1 MKQNKKLSL
10 QEEVENAAGR
20 VEREIAENPDLKD
33 IQVSDRMEAALLA
46 EIQAYEKRRG
56 QEHSTG
62 EDTAEFGEEL
72 APNFTERTKDNPE
85 IFLSEEDRE
94 ALRLGR
100 ELLKK
105 KEDEPKLFE
114 VNTEYHKHLNS
125 DEKEAKKNKGRKT
138 SVFRM
143 PRGRRFII
151 AFAAVLVLVVGTS
164 VTSVG
169 SKSYLKIFWEK
180 IHGGQAMEVMNV
192 EDMDTQDFEDGEEV
206 TAYREIRE
214 RLGVVAVRLGSKPKD
229 MYLSEYTI
237 DEEQKRA
244 QLFYSYNDEI
254 IRYSIYLNNQDSSL
268 SQKEEDTLIDNF
280 VIENHQQNIDI
291 KKYKKS
297 NKYRFVAKFDYQ
309 GVYYQV
315 KGVME
320 EDEFLGLIENLIFF
334 D

>member
-169 SKSYLKIFWEK
+169 SKSYLKELWDRVVGNEK
-180 IHGGQAMEVMNV
+180 VSVLNV
-192 EDMDTQDFEDGEEV
+192 KDMDTQETKDISEIE
-206 TAYREIRE
+206 AYTEIAE
-214 RLGVVAVRLGSKPKD
+214 NLGFSIIRFG
-229 MYLSEYTI
+229 YLPENMVLQRYKI
-237 DEEQKRA
+237 DDNQKGV
-244 QLFYSYNDEI
+244 QVFYQYNGEI
-254 IRYSIYLNNQDSSL
+254 IRYNIYLNGADSSIG
-268 SQKEEDTLIDNF
+268 QKEEDILLNTFN
-280 VIENHQQNIDI
+280 VSTTKQTIE
-291 KKYKKS
+291 
-297 NKYRFVAKFDYQ
+297 V
-309 GVYYQV
+309 
-315 KGVME
+315 E
-320 EDEFLGLIENLIFF
+320 
-334 D
+334 